1 MPITDID
8 RLIQMLAKL
17 PGLGPRSAR
26 RAALSLINNPDA
38 VMRPL
43 ALALTTAADNVKA
56 CSICGNLDT
65 TETCAI
71 CTDTRRDGLLI
82 CVVEQVGD
90 LWALE
95 RSATYSGHY
104 HVLGGVLAPLD
115 GIGPDDL
122 AIDALVARAKNS
134 DVTEIILAT
143 SATVDGRT
151 TAHYISERLEG
162 FVAKITVL
170 AHGIPVGGERDYL
183 DDGTLAAALRDRHT
197 V

>member
-1 MPITDID
+1 MPISDID

-26 RAALSLINNPDA
+26 RAALALINSPDA

-43 ALALTTAADNVKA
+43 AQALTAAAENVKA
-56 CSICGNLDT
+56 CSRCGNLDT
-65 TETCAI
+65 TDICAI
-71 CTDTRRDGLLI
+71 CTDPRRDGALV

-95 RSATYSGHY
+95 RGATFSGHY
-104 HVLGGVLAPLD
+104 HVLGGVLSPLD

-122 AIDALVARAKNS
+122 AVDALVARAR
-134 DVTEIILAT
+134 DAAVTEIILAT

-162 FVAKITVL
+162 SGAKITVL
-170 AHGIPVGGERDYL
+170 AHGIPVGGELDYL

>member
-1 MPITDID
+1 
-8 RLIQMLAKL
+8 
-17 PGLGPRSAR
+17 
-26 RAALSLINNPDA
+26 
-38 VMRPL
+38 MRPL

-170 AHGIPVGGERDYL
+170 AHGIPVGGELDYL